1 MSVEMRIGPTGEIG
15 PVGPTGPT
23 GTSLSLEVA
32 EGVYVTNGVTEGEI
46 RAVAVHW
53 GGVPHMLYGFEL
65 DMDESDPASMINIK
79 IKDDKHLNVCNKY
92 HVDPVITIESDDGD
106 EGFKVGFPDWAES
119 WLVSPDI
126 LIKPCIL
133 NFDGSVYKYL
143 DPNDYNYSC
152 TWNDDGTYTRGSQ
165 VDIDENCVGNVMV
178 EIPTVW
184 IKVDTTD
191 SRKPKFYFAK
201 TQIDSTYHAYAHTNA
216 DGDVVPYIYMAAYE
230 GWRDS
235 IGRLRSVSGKLPSYI
250 ADIPGFYVEPG
261 DCSPEYMI
269 SCCRA
274 NNVSGDN
281 IWDMTAFSERMLI
294 TLLLMLNGHS
304 TNMQDAFGNGNTS
317 GYQNPA
323 EGAYDDFSTGGLV
336 GLLPTGT
343 MNTRGLFWAHNAT
356 NLGVKVFGIEN
367 FWGNYGKW
375 TQGLICDNNG
385 TLKYKLT
392 RGTQDG
398 STATDY
404 NTTGEGYLTAGAIDS
419 VPNGGRYITDMYV
432 GDFGLLPKSIGG
444 DTASSSTYY
453 CDWAYEEG
461 VGFADFGGEFDSG
474 CGPFCTEFHS
484 SSNMGTITYITC
496 KPHLNQ

>member
-1 MSVEMRIGPTGEIG
+1 MSFEINLGSVIGPTGPEGSPGAHGATG
-15 PVGPTGPT
+15 PVGSVGNMGPT
-23 GTSLSLEVA
+23 GSFII
-32 EGVYVTNGVTEGEI
+32 TEAYNESGENI
-46 RAVAVHW
+46 EI
-53 GGVPHMLYGFEL
+53 YGFTL
-65 DMDESDPASMINIK
+65 DMDESDPASMISYYGFPNASHRPAHM
-79 IKDDKHLNVCNKY
+79 DYTNDAFDY
-92 HVDPVITIESDDGD
+92 DSWGWDGD
-106 EGFKVGFPDWAES
+106 TCLWPIWFIRDCR
-119 WLVSPDI
+119 
-126 LIKPCIL
+126 PCIL
-133 NFDGSVYKYL
+133 NFDGTVECYL
-143 DPNDYNYSC
+143 DPDDYNYSYIWDYEK
-152 TWNDDGTYTRGSQ
+152 TESGSRFIKKRTGR
-165 VDIDENCVGNVMV
+165 VNIDENCVGNVMI

-184 IKVDTTD
+184 IKVDTTN
-191 SRKPKFYFAK
+191 SRKPKFYFSSIR
-201 TQIDSTYHAYAHTNA
+201 IDSTYHAYAHTNA
-216 DGDVVPYIYMAAYE
+216 DGDVVPYIYVAAYE
-230 GWRDS
+230 GWIDNE
-235 IGRLRSVSGKLPSYI
+235 GRLRSVSGKLPSYI

-269 SCCRA
+269 ARARA

-294 TLLLMLNGHS
+294 TLLLMLSGRS
-304 TNMQDAFGNGNTS
+304 TNMQDVFGNGNTS

-323 EGAYDDFSTGGLV
+323 EGAYNDFTTGALV

-343 MNTRGLFWAHNAT
+343 MNTRGPFWGTQTT